1 MVLYGQVIRSHTHT
15 KKKRTWKSWE
25 YDTGRVLSVG
35 EKSYSIF
42 SSLVWSNIRFLPCCW
57 CLFPFSFGGDAE
69 ECFFFGSRLQVN
81 IALRGGVL
89 LLSPIFLLL
98 LFFST
103 RFKQSDTHHLFW
115 QLPKKVVNFFQWIPN
130 DDAVL
135 TAIFVWTIP
144 RLDVCL
150 LVTREEEKYVVW
162 RHHQNGF
169 GNSLLLF

>member
-1 MVLYGQVIRSHTHT
+1 MTLVEFYPLEKKVIWYFLRWCGPIYDFYLVVDVFSLLVLEGTLRNASSSGPDCRSTLP
-15 KKKRTWKSWE
+15 S
-25 YDTGRVLSVG
+25 GGSVAALS
-35 EKSYSIF
+35 YF
-42 SSLVWSNIRFLPCCW
+42 SSSSILLY
-57 CLFPFSFGGDAE
+57 SFQTVRHA
-69 ECFFFGSRLQVN
+69 
-81 IALRGGVL
+81 
-89 LLSPIFLLL
+89 
-98 LFFST
+98 
-103 RFKQSDTHHLFW
+103 HLFW